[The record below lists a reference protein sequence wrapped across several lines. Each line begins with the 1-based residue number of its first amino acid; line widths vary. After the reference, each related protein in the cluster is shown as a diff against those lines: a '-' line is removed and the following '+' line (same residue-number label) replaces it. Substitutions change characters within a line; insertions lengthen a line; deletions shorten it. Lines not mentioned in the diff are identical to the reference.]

1 MFLPW
6 RCLAPLGT
14 VQWGLD
20 WGQRRVEELE
30 KDLEQNMD
38 EEQLM
43 EWGGFSLEKKRL
55 RATEQFSKRMEPGAA
70 LSVLPGDK

>member
-1 MFLPW
+1 M
-6 RCLAPLGT
+6 
-14 VQWGLD
+14 QWGLD

-30 KDLEQNMD
+30 KDLEQKLD

-43 EWGGFSLEKKRL
+43 EWGGFSLEKKL

>member
-30 KDLEQNMD
+30 KDL
-38 EEQLM
+38 EQLM